1 MFDHRRHS
9 RLSQSADAV
18 HAASASSQA
27 GHVQGEGLESPLEN
41 QNLSSSPDSE
51 PITIGRDVD
60 IIPIM
65 SLLYLRW
72 HIKLLQMISCDPV
85 RGHKRPVPQPLEQSH
100 CDGRSQLIYMYP
112 TIPKF
117 ILTPHD
123 LKSSGTWR
131 AFSPW
136 DSMGTFVDQALREF
150 SGSDVRVY
158 KLIWR
163 RMVI

>member
-65 SLLYLRW
+65 SLLFEMAHQATPNDLLRSGARAQTACSATSGAVT
-72 HIKLLQMISCDPV
+72 L
-85 RGHKRPVPQPLEQSH
+85 

-117 ILTPHD
+117 ILTR
-123 LKSSGTWR
+123 T
-131 AFSPW
+131 
-136 DSMGTFVDQALREF
+136 T
-150 SGSDVRVY
+150 
-158 KLIWR
+158 
-163 RMVI
+163 